1 MLWVTN
7 QTRPDAGFDTCMMSN
22 AGQSPVIKQLKEAN
36 KAVRK
41 LKNSNV
47 VKIKIPNLGDF
58 DKLQV
63 IVHGDASHA
72 SLPDGSSQG
81 AFIVF
86 VSGNEKMTPILWQS
100 KKLQRVTK
108 SPLAS
113 EILAVGEASDAGI
126 LVANSIK
133 EIYKL
138 PELPSVICYTDSK
151 SLIENLK
158 SSNTVTDMSVRV
170 EVARLREMVN
180 LKEINYKWV
189 RSQQNLADVLTK
201 RTASSEDLLGVLE
214 NAAASSCH

>member
-1 MLWVTN
+1 M
-7 QTRPDAGFDTCMMSN
+7 
-22 AGQSPVIKQLKEAN
+22 K
-36 KAVRK
+36 
-41 LKNSNV
+41 
-47 VKIKIPNLGDF
+47 
-58 DKLQV
+58 
-63 IVHGDASHA
+63 
-72 SLPDGSSQG
+72 
-81 AFIVF
+81 FIVF
-86 VSGNEKMTPILWQS
+86 ESGTEKMKLILWQS

-138 PELPSVICYTDSK
+138 PELPNVVCYTDSK

-201 RTASSEDLLGVLE
+201 RTASSEELLGVLE
-214 NAAASSCH
+214 KAAASSCH

>member
-1 MLWVTN
+1 M
-7 QTRPDAGFDTCMMSN
+7 
-22 AGQSPVIKQLKEAN
+22 
-36 KAVRK
+36 
-41 LKNSNV
+41 
-47 VKIKIPNLGDF
+47 
-58 DKLQV
+58 
-63 IVHGDASHA
+63 
-72 SLPDGSSQG
+72 
-81 AFIVF
+81 VF

-201 RTASSEDLLGVLE
+201 RTASSEELLGVLE

>member
-1 MLWVTN
+1 M
-7 QTRPDAGFDTCMMSN
+7 
-22 AGQSPVIKQLKEAN
+22 
-36 KAVRK
+36 
-41 LKNSNV
+41 
-47 VKIKIPNLGDF
+47 
-58 DKLQV
+58 
-63 IVHGDASHA
+63 
-72 SLPDGSSQG
+72 
-81 AFIVF
+81 
-86 VSGNEKMTPILWQS
+86 
-100 KKLQRVTK
+100 
-108 SPLAS
+108 
-113 EILAVGEASDAGI
+113 
-126 LVANSIK
+126 ANSIK

-201 RTASSEDLLGVLE
+201 RTASSEELLGVLE